1 MPDVDVAVVDAE
13 MSITMTMI
21 FRSCPPWAEHKS
33 LLGSVPF
40 WTRARHNVRTEANAN
55 ANDIGSSSPGIF
67 ILDDLRRRH
76 RDNPAAAAGRD
87 ECLQGANS
95 SGSRCVAITWATTS
109 ITYSLSLSFIVTRCL
124 FLAVNAGKCIYRG
137 DELKAGVNNGIPP
150 CQRLTCNEDGSILI
164 EGWVWPGTHSHI
176 HTHIHTHKE
185 RDTHS
190 HKRSTH
196 KHLKCFALITRRQRW
211 R

>member
-95 SGSRCVAITWATTS
+95 SGSRCVAITWTTTS
-109 ITYSLSLSFIVTRCL
+109 ITYSLPLSLSL
-124 FLAVNAGKCIYRG
+124 SLAVSFSQWMPANASIEAMNWRREWTTASLPASVWLATKMAPYLSRG
-137 DELKAGVNNGIPP
+137 ESGQGH
-150 CQRLTCNEDGSILI
+150 
-164 EGWVWPGTHSHI
+164 THTYTHTFI
-176 HTHIHTHKE
+176 HTKKEAHTVTN
-185 RDTHS
+185 RARINIWNVS
-190 HKRSTH
+190 H
-196 KHLKCFALITRRQRW
+196 W
-211 R
+211 